1 MQHATYLVA
10 VDGSKNAERAFQ
22 AAIDLATITGAQLT
36 ILYIIN
42 DRGYD
47 KQRFEAEYLR
57 LIEAEH
63 QLANELL
70 TTYLKSAQD
79 QHVVAQQALQYGYPK
94 EQIVTYSRDNQPTDL
109 IFIGAT
115 GNNAFEDGELGA
127 TASYVIRHATAN
139 VFLAK

>member
-1 MQHATYLVA
+1 MQQATYLVA

-22 AAIDLATITGAQLT
+22 AAVDLATVTGAQLT
-36 ILYIIN
+36 LLYVIN

-57 LIEAEH
+57 LIDAEH
-63 QLANELL
+63 QLAEELL
-70 TTYLKSAQD
+70 NTYQKT
-79 QHVVAQQALQYGYPK
+79 AQQQHINVQQAMVYGYPK

-109 IFIGAT
+109 IFLGAT

-127 TASYVIRHATAN
+127 TASYVIRHAAAN
-139 VFLAK
+139 IFLVK

>member
-63 QLANELL
+63 QLAKELL

>member
-1 MQHATYLVA
+1 MQQATYLVT

-22 AAIDLATITGAQLT
+22 AAVDLAKVTGATLT
-36 ILYIIN
+36 ILYVIN

-57 LIEAEH
+57 LIDAEH
-63 QLANELL
+63 QLAEELISS
-70 TTYLKSAQD
+70 YLQTAQA
-79 QHVVAQQALQYGYPK
+79 QHVDAQQAVLYGYPK
-94 EQIVTYSRDNQPTDL
+94 EQIVAYSHDNLPTDL
-109 IFIGAT
+109 IFLGAT

-139 VFLAK
+139 VFLVK